1 MWFFQSYKYCKC
13 KYYSDIK
20 INKAV
25 RCNGILFYEKSGTDM
40 LAKNSESL
48 LGGGGG
54 GGGGFSSSTLSANV

>member
-1 MWFFQSYKYCKC
+1 MGF
-13 KYYSDIK
+13 
-20 INKAV
+20 
-25 RCNGILFYEKSGTDM
+25 LFYEKSGTDM